1 MAPKSITL
9 GPRQW
14 LCFTI
19 TVRLK
24 NIFQVIYYLHF
35 KFCFLASRSNMWQR
49 LLIGREQSKKHC
61 CYLLKLKASLTVLD
75 RDKTDFFHPAF
86 LFDFSLSLPLVW
98 WDGHISSSVWLWMQM
113 PVLYKH
119 YLCCAFVCVCVRVC
133 NQQKSQVCI
142 CTDHYIYSH
151 GRRGIGEE

>member
-1 MAPKSITL
+1 MAPKSITH
-9 GPRQW
+9 GPRQL

-49 LLIGREQSKKHC
+49 LLIGHKQSKNTAVIFYSSKHPW
-61 CYLLKLKASLTVLD
+61 LSSTAT
-75 RDKTDFFHPAF
+75 RQIFFHPAF

-113 PVLYKH
+113 TVLYKH
-119 YLCCAFVCVCVRVC
+119 YFCCAFVCVCARVC
-133 NQQKSQVCI
+133 NQQKSQV
-142 CTDHYIYSH
+142 YIYARIITFTH
-151 GRRGIGEE
+151 TAGAA